1 MHKWQQ
7 NEKWQSWRN
16 QLLEIRYPS
25 NVKVKNKR
33 NTEKIK
39 KKVKDESE
47 REIDRIIDE
56 VEIKLFSTVKQWKR
70 EINGG

>member
-1 MHKWQQ
+1 M
-7 NEKWQSWRN
+7 
-16 QLLEIRYPS
+16 EIRYPS